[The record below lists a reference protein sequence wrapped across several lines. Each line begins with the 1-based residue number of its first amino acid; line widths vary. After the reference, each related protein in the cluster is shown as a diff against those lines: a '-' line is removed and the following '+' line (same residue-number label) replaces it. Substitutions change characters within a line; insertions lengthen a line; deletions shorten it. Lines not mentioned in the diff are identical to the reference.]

1 MKSPAD
7 ILSRGLAEHLFS
19 VLNICKKCFK
29 RTTQCTC
36 QLLDIQKRDIT
47 GTTFNICDICP
58 MEFGFFSQKLLCQV
72 KGDSSRTQ
80 DFPELN

>member
-1 MKSPAD
+1 
-7 ILSRGLAEHLFS
+7 
-19 VLNICKKCFK
+19 
-29 RTTQCTC
+29 
-36 QLLDIQKRDIT
+36 
-47 GTTFNICDICP
+47 